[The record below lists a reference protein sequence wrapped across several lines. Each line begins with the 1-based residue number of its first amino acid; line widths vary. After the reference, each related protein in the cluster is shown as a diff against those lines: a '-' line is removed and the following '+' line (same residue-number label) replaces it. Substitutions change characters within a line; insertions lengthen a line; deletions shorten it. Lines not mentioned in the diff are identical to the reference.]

1 MFELIEMHLEK
12 FLMDG
17 DSILMKVQLLNDL
30 MENEESVFKLQLN
43 YTQNEILLLNT
54 TLTILSC
61 AIGFGGFITGGF
73 GMNLDNTQHLQNV
86 NNSFLIVFTLAL
98 AAIIGCFLSAYN
110 FFKWSG
116 ILPEIVGKKR
126 RKNEKSIKNK

>member
-1 MFELIEMHLEK
+1 MHLEK

-17 DSILMKVQLLNDL
+17 DSILMKVELLNDL
-30 MENEESVFKLQLN
+30 MDNEESVFKLQLN

-61 AIGFGGFITGGF
+61 AVGFGGFITGGF
-73 GMNLDNTQHLQNV
+73 GMNLDNTKYLQNM
-86 NNSFLIVFTLAL
+86 NHSFLIVFTLAF
-98 AAIIGCFLSAYN
+98 AAIVACFMSAYN

-116 ILPEIVGKKR
+116 ILPEIAGKNR
-126 RKNEKSIKNK
+126 RRGWKSSKSKK